1 MGSFAAFSRLMA
13 FPDVST
19 VLDIGSGG
27 GQHAKMMRAA
37 GKKVTTISLIPPADF
52 IGDYLD
58 FPESGF
64 DAVWASHVLEH
75 QQNVGLFLRKCF
87 ADLRDDGV
95 FAVTVPPLKHSVVG
109 GHLNLFNA
117 GTLVYN
123 LVVAGFDCSKAAVG
137 TYGYN
142 ISVIVRKKAANLP
155 KLNFDSGDINK
166 LAEFFPIPLGDG
178 FDGQYFT
185 ANW

>member
-1 MGSFAAFSRLMA
+1 MGSSAAFDRLMA
-13 FPDVST
+13 LPDVVT

-37 GKKVTTISLIPPADF
+37 GKKVTTISLIPPADY
-52 IGDYLD
+52 IGDYLS
-58 FPESGF
+58 FPGDGF
-64 DAVWASHVLEH
+64 DAIWASHVLEH
-75 QQNVGLFLRKCF
+75 QPNVGAFLKKCF

-95 FAVTVPPLKHSVVG
+95 FAVTVPPLKHAVVG

-117 GTLVYN
+117 GTLLYN
-123 LVVAGFDCSKAAVG
+123 LVVAGFDCSKARVG

-142 ISVIVRKKAANLP
+142 ISVIVRKRLADLPNLM
-155 KLNFDSGDINK
+155 FDAGDINK
-166 LAEFFPIPLGDG
+166 LAHFFPRPVGEG
-178 FDGQYFT
+178 FDGQSYT